1 MKHKLFTLLFAMMA
15 GVGSVFAQ
23 ITIDGNFSD
32 WEQVPSAQLAE
43 TTGTSDFVAYG
54 AKFCTDAE
62 NLYFYVEYDG
72 DMTMDI
78 SIYMNTDGDAATG
91 FISGLGLDYLV
102 DGWVEGGVPE
112 FSVATHTNPD
122 AQDDWNF
129 ESIDGVDVSAC
140 NAVVLPNG
148 HSAIEGSLLLETLP
162 TDVTALQVRVSVMD
176 GDWGEYPLPE
186 DGSVLDV
193 PFGTAE
199 ISTSGACGDNLTW
212 TLSEG
217 VLTISG
223 TGAMTSNPWRPSRND
238 IQTIVMSEGI
248 TEIKDNAFADCVN
261 LTTVNIPSSV
271 TYIGDDAFKACAS
284 LPIVNNMR
292 MADTYLV
299 EVIDKSLSSYT
310 IPEGVLWIGTNA
322 FNGCNVLSMTIPD
335 EILGIGSN
343 AFAGIINV
351 SYNGTAAGTP
361 WGALVHNGYVDGWLV
376 YSNSSK
382 TELLLCWPDAA
393 GEIVLPE
400 GLLSIADY
408 AFYGCAN
415 ITGINIPSSVTYIG
429 EAAFSECTGL
439 PVIDNIRYADT
450 YLIEAVDKS
459 QTSYTIQPGTKWI
472 ANYAFSYCS
481 TPSITIPDEVEY
493 IADWAFSGVM
503 NVVYHGTATGEPWG
517 ATMLNG
523 FIDGWLVY
531 SDGNKTE
538 LISCSQD
545 AEGEIVLPEG
555 LLSIADY
562 AFSGCVNIT
571 AINIPS
577 SVTHIGSYAFNYCYG
592 LPVGEDMLRYADTYL
607 IEALDQSATSYVIRE
622 GTKWIGDGAFNMW
635 FDNMTSV
642 TIPNSVIRIGEYAF
656 SSADQLNTITIPASV
671 TSIGQAA
678 FAYCYNLSSITCE
691 AVTPPVCDEG
701 WTAVF
706 DGVSKSIPVFV
717 PGESVEA
724 YQAAE
729 QWKDFTNIRRNYFI
743 VKFVDWDGTEL
754 SEQHIQ
760 YGQPATAPEIPT
772 REGYYFTGWDYAF
785 DAIYMDLT
793 ISAQYGIQSYA
804 VTFYDYY
811 GNFLKFEMVEWHN
824 SATAPETPVLD
835 GATFLGWDKDIDD
848 VTSDLNVR
856 PLYSFLQ
863 YTVTFLDW
871 DDTELKTETVDWMS
885 AATAPVDPV
894 REGYTF
900 TGWDKSFSSVTT
912 DLTVKA
918 QYSINQYSVVFYDWN
933 DSYLTS
939 EFVEWHGAA
948 TAPEDPVREGY
959 TFSGWDHNFADVTSN
974 LVIKAQYTINQFTVI
989 FLDWDDTELKRE
1001 TVDWLN
1007 SAIAPEV
1014 PGREGYT
1021 FVGWDNS
1028 PYNITADVTL
1038 KAQYS
1043 INLYDVFF
1051 VGYDGTLIM
1060 NTTLPHGTDVIPP
1073 VAPVRAG
1080 YAFTGWSGNLENI
1093 TGRVISVAQYVPEV
1107 PVYTVT
1113 FVDWDD
1119 SNITSIEVESHRAA
1133 SAPQAPVHQGYTFTG
1148 WDKAFN
1154 DVTSDITV
1162 KAQYLINLYDVFFI
1176 DYDGTVITSVSVPHD
1191 QAATAPVAPVRDGY
1205 VFTGWS
1211 ADFEHVVGTMFAV
1224 ALYEPE
1230 TPVYTHTV
1238 TYEDKD
1244 GGVITTEEVKLNM
1257 PTAPMYDGF
1266 TFLGWMT
1273 VEGDATA
1280 GIVIRAIYE
1289 QNTVPTSVDQTDTP
1303 SEAPHKVIVNGHV
1316 YILRGNK
1323 VYTIQGQEVK

>member
-1 MKHKLFTLLFAMMA
+1 MKHKLLTLLFAMMA

-43 TTGTSDFVAYG
+43 AYSSSSENLFNV
-54 AKFCTDAE
+54 KFC
-62 NLYFYVEYDG
+62 VDG
-72 DMTMDI
+72 DNIYYYMEYVGLGAFD
-78 SIYMNTDGDAATG
+78 IYMNTDGDAFTG
-91 FISGLGLDYLV
+91 YIPGLGCDY
-102 DGWVEGGVPE
+102 
-112 FSVATHTNPD
+112 
-122 AQDDWNF
+122 
-129 ESIDGVDVSAC
+129 IVDVWFDEGMPYPALYLHNGSDQESWDLSEVSGADLFSSDP
-140 NAVVLPNG
+140 VVLGNG
-148 HSAIEGSLLLETLP
+148 HSAFEGYIALSSFP
-162 TDVTALQVRVSVMD
+162 TPVTSLQVLVSAMD
-176 GDWGEYPLPE
+176 DGWTSVGDLPE
-186 DGSVLDV
+186 DWSLLEV

-199 ISTSGACGDNLTW
+199 VPTSGACGDNLTW

-238 IQTIVMSEGI
+238 IQTIVMSDGI

-271 TYIGDDAFKACAS
+271 TYIGDDAFKACSS
-284 LPIVNNMR
+284 LPVVNNMR
-292 MADTYLV
+292 MADTYMV
-299 EVIDKSLSSYT
+299 EVINKSLSSYT

-343 AFAGIINV
+343 AFAGIVNV
-351 SYNGTAAGTP
+351 SYNGTAIGTP

-415 ITGINIPSSVTYIG
+415 ITAINIPSSVTYIG
-429 EAAFSECTGL
+429 EAAFEECTGL

-450 YLIEAVDKS
+450 YLIGAVDKS

-481 TPSITIPDEVEY
+481 ALSITIPDEVEY

-523 FIDGWLVY
+523 FVDGWLVY
-531 SDGNKTE
+531 SDENKTE

-562 AFSGCVNIT
+562 AFSGCMNIT
-571 AINIPS
+571 GINIPS
-577 SVTHIGSYAFNYCYG
+577 SVTHIGTGAFNNCYG

-622 GTKWIGDGAFNMW
+622 GTRWIGDNAFGNW
-635 FDNMTSV
+635 FDNLSSV
-642 TIPNSVIRIGEYAF
+642 SIPNSVERIGEYAF
-656 SSADQLNTITIPASV
+656 YSCDQLNTITIPASV
-671 TSIGQAA
+671 TSIGAGA
-678 FAYCYNLSSITCE
+678 FAYCYNLTSITCN
-691 AVTPPVCDEG
+691 AVTPPVCDER

-706 DGVSKSIPVFV
+706 ANVDKSIPVNV

-754 SEQHIQ
+754 SEQHIKS
-760 YGQPATAPEIPT
+760 GQPATTPEIPT

-793 ISAQYGIQSYA
+793 ITAQYGIQNYA

-856 PLYSFLQ
+856 PLYSFNQ

-900 TGWDKSFSSVTT
+900 VGWDKSFSSVTT

-918 QYSINQYSVVFYDWN
+918 QYSINLY
-933 DSYLTS
+933 
-939 EFVEWHGAA
+939 E
-948 TAPEDPVREGY
+948 
-959 TFSGWDHNFADVTSN
+959 
-974 LVIKAQYTINQFTVI
+974 VI
-989 FLDWDDTELKRE
+989 F
-1001 TVDWLN
+1001 
-1007 SAIAPEV
+1007 I
-1014 PGREGYT
+1014 
-1021 FVGWDNS
+1021 
-1028 PYNITADVTL
+1028 
-1038 KAQYS
+1038 
-1043 INLYDVFF
+1043 
-1051 VGYDGTLIM
+1051 GYDGTLIM
-1060 NTTLPHGTDVIPP
+1060 STTLPHGTDVIPP
-1073 VAPVRAG
+1073 VAPYRAG
-1080 YAFTGWSGNLENI
+1080 YAFTGWSGNLEYI
-1093 TGRVISVAQYVPEV
+1093 TGRVISVAQYVPE
-1107 PVYTVT
+1107 
-1113 FVDWDD
+1113 
-1119 SNITSIEVESHRAA
+1119 A
-1133 SAPQAPVHQGYTFTG
+1133 
-1148 WDKAFN
+1148 
-1154 DVTSDITV
+1154 
-1162 KAQYLINLYDVFFI
+1162 
-1176 DYDGTVITSVSVPHD
+1176 
-1191 QAATAPVAPVRDGY
+1191 
-1205 VFTGWS
+1205 
-1211 ADFEHVVGTMFAV
+1211 
-1224 ALYEPE
+1224 
-1230 TPVYTHTV
+1230 PVYTHTV